1 MSSVPLTSPSR
12 RRFLQSSLVSG
23 AALLTA
29 GCVETPKRLPSSHV
43 VVIGGGFGGATV
55 AKNLRRLAPDIQV
68 TLIEP
73 KASYISCPAS
83 NWVLG
88 GLASLSDLE
97 HNYDKLSGFYGIR
110 IIPQTVYD
118 INPEKHKIKLADG
131 SRLRYDKLV
140 LSPGI
145 NFRWNFLS
153 GYQQKLTQTIPHA
166 WQAGPQ
172 TLLLKKQ
179 LQAMP
184 NGGVVIITSPPNPFR
199 CPPGPYERA
208 SLIAHYLKQHKP
220 RSKLIILDAKTGFA
234 KQSLFT
240 ALWQQEYGYGSPNSL
255 IEWHSLTDNPLIEL
269 DAANK
274 TLTTDFGD
282 QFKADVLN
290 IIPPQKAAEL
300 CELNGLTDRSGWC
313 PINPLTAQAI
323 DHDDI
328 YIIGDAS
335 HHGPIP
341 KSAFAA
347 NSEGKNCAINII
359 QTLNEQPPLPPNWIN
374 TCYSLVTSDIGISIA
389 MVYRLNA
396 DNAIEAVPGAG
407 GVTRSLDKDLL
418 HKEAEHTR
426 LWYQSII
433 RDSFY

>member
-1 MSSVPLTSPSR
+1 MNVKTDPSASK
-12 RRFLQSSLVSG
+12 RRFLKAGLVSG
-23 AALLTA
+23 AALLT
-29 GCVETPKRLPSSHV
+29 GCIEAPKRLPSAHV
-43 VVIGGGFGGATV
+43 VVVGGGFGGATV

-73 KASYISCPAS
+73 KASYLSCPAS

-88 GLASLSDLE
+88 GLAKMADLE
-97 HNYDKLSGFYGIR
+97 HDYQKLSGFYGIR
-110 IIPQTVYD
+110 IIEQTVYD
-118 INPEKHKIKLADG
+118 INSAKRKIKLADG

-145 NFRWNFLS
+145 HFRWNFLP
-153 GYQQKLTQTIPHA
+153 GYRQKLIDTIPHA

-172 TLLLKKQ
+172 TLTLLKQ

-220 RSKLIILDAKTGFA
+220 KSKLIILDAKSSFA
-234 KQSLFT
+234 KQALFT
-240 ALWQQEYGYGSPNSL
+240 DLWRQHYGYGRSNSL

-282 QFKADVLN
+282 RFKADVLN

-313 PINPLTAQAI
+313 PVNPATAQAM
-323 DHDDI
+323 DHEDI

-335 HHGPIP
+335 NHGPIP

-347 NSEGKNCAINII
+347 NSEAKNCAINLI
-359 QTLNEQPPLPPNWIN
+359 QALNNQPPLPPNWIN
-374 TCYSLVTSDIGISIA
+374 TCYSLVTPEKGISIA
-389 MVYRLNA
+389 MVYQLN
-396 DNAIEAVPGAG
+396 DQQKIEAVTGAG
-407 GVTRSLDKDLL
+407 GVTPSLNPQLL
-418 HKEAEHTR
+418 AKEAEHTR

-433 RDSFY
+433 RDTFY